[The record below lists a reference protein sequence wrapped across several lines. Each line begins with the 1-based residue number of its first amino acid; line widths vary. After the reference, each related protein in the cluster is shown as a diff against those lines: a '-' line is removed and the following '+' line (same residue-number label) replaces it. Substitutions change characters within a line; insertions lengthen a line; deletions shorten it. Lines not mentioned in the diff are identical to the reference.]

1 MKLEIKNFEKLK
13 KRKWDDK
20 NFIEDVRD
28 RDDEYVFYVWRD
40 GMRKIV
46 VLEANPIELNPSAI
60 SDGIYEIGVYDTDNH
75 YIPLPYWIE
84 HSDIEN
90 IDIFMDK
97 LKTLTDK
104 WQPKII

>member
-13 KRKWDDK
+13 GKGWDAK
-20 NFIEDVRD
+20 NFIEDIRD

-46 VLEANPIELNPSAI
+46 VLETNPSAI
-60 SDGIYEIGVYDTDNH
+60 SDGIYEIGLYDTNDN
-75 YIPLPYWIE
+75 YVPQPYWIK

-90 IDIFMDK
+90 IDTFMIK
-97 LKTLTDK
+97 LKLLTDDWK
-104 WQPKII
+104 PKII

>member
-13 KRKWDDK
+13 KKEWDDK

-28 RDDEYVFYVWRD
+28 RGDEYVFYVWRD

-46 VLEANPIELNPSAI
+46 VLETNTTAI

-75 YIPLPYWIE
+75 YIPQPYWIE
-84 HSDIEN
+84 HSDIED

-97 LKTLTDK
+97 LKTLTDN
-104 WQPKII
+104 WQPKLL